1 MYICGS
7 CRGAA
12 VTIMEPGLVGV
23 WQWAPLNDLSFYY
36 LLVWVGGVDIYMMPF
51 IGEFICSFIKEY
63 MCMIDVGDL
72 FMIKVLINCFGFTD
86 DFPLCLVLGLNSS

>member
-23 WQWAPLNDLSFYY
+23 LQWAPLNDFSVYVFAS
-36 LLVWVGGVDIYMMPF
+36 VGGGCRHLYDAIYWEMQ
-51 IGEFICSFIKEY
+51 I
-63 MCMIDVGDL
+63 
-72 FMIKVLINCFGFTD
+72 
-86 DFPLCLVLGLNSS
+86 LVLS

>member
-23 WQWAPLNDLSFYY
+23 WQWAPLYDFPFYVFTSVVEGY
-36 LLVWVGGVDIYMMPF
+36 RHYMMPF
-51 IGEFICSFIKEY
+51 MGNFKF
-63 MCMIDVGDL
+63 
-72 FMIKVLINCFGFTD
+72 
-86 DFPLCLVLGLNSS
+86 LVLSEPLHGGYWGFVYS

>member
-36 LLVWVGGVDIYMMPF
+36 LLVWVGGGGGGV
-51 IGEFICSFIKEY
+51 
-63 MCMIDVGDL
+63 
-72 FMIKVLINCFGFTD
+72 
-86 DFPLCLVLGLNSS
+86 